1 MLKIESMHFYKTIF
15 VLLIMFTNSKL
26 FSYEEGIALN
36 GDLEIYYRDYGPK
49 DAEPILLVQGIGG
62 QLINWPEHLIDF
74 LLDNNFRPIVYD
86 NRDTGLSS
94 RIPSDSFSDAKRD
107 NTIVKNYIRYY
118 LRLPIKSDYT
128 LDDMAVDGI
137 SVLNKLD
144 ISEAHILGISMGG
157 MIAQIIVSSHPERT
171 KTFTLISSTAS
182 TPSPFN
188 GPTRKV
194 RKLLMNR
201 TKNPNSTVDERVA
214 RSRKIFTEIGYQ
226 GIDLNTEEF
235 YNNVSISIERG
246 GKDDTGFGRQLNAIL
261 ASQNRLD
268 KVKSISAPTLI
279 IHGLEDPLIKV
290 KNAHKANK
298 LIKGSKLIIIDD
310 MRHLI
315 EPPVFNQFKDDL
327 LEHLEKNK

>member
-1 MLKIESMHFYKTIF
+1 MNFYKIIF
-15 VLLIMFTNSKL
+15 ALLIMFTNSKL

-49 DAEPILLVQGIGG
+49 EAEPILLVQGIGG

-74 LLDNNFRPIVYD
+74 LIENNFRPIVYD

-94 RIPSDSFSDAKRD
+94 RVPSDSFSDAKRD

-137 SVLNKLD
+137 SVLDKLD

-157 MIAQIIVSSHPERT
+157 MIAQIIVSSNPERT
-171 KTFTLISSTAS
+171 KTFTLIASTAS

-290 KNAHKANK
+290 KNAYKANK

-327 LEHLEKNK
+327 LEHLETNK